1 VRLGNVRMTKQSLK
15 GLVVSGAMFGML
27 CGVPAFAQNSPAPDN
42 NKMNQGDASKGAV
55 TADQA
60 KNNKSDRE
68 IMAEIRKSIVADKQL
83 STYAHNIKIVAQ
95 HGQVTLKGPVH
106 SDDERKAIEA
116 KAKDIAGAGN
126 VTNQITVKESSK

>member
-1 VRLGNVRMTKQSLK
+1 MTKHFFRRLAI
-15 GLVVSGAMFGML
+15 SGAMFGML
-27 CGVPAFAQNSPAPDN
+27 CGIPAIAQNSTPPDN
-42 NKMNQGDASKGAV
+42 TKMNKGDASKGAV

-68 IMAEIRKSIVADKQL
+68 LMAEIRKSIVDDKQL

-106 SDDERKAIEA
+106 SEEERKAVEA
-116 KAKDIAGAGN
+116 KAADVAGADH
-126 VTNQITVKESSK
+126 VTNQITVKQEQSSK

>member
-1 VRLGNVRMTKQSLK
+1 MAKQLLK
-15 GLVVSGAMFGML
+15 GLVISGAMFGML
-27 CGVPAFAQNSPAPDN
+27 CGVPAIAQNSPPPDN
-42 NKMNQGDASKGAV
+42 TKMNKGDASKGAV

-68 IMAEIRKSIVADKQL
+68 IMAEIRKSIVDDKQL

-106 SDDERKAIEA
+106 SEDERKAIEA
-116 KAKDIAGAGN
+116 KAADVAGADH
-126 VTNQITVKESSK
+126 VTNQITVKQERSSK

>member
-1 VRLGNVRMTKQSLK
+1 MTKQFFK
-15 GLVVSGAMFGML
+15 GLALSGAMFGML
-27 CGVPAFAQNSPAPDN
+27 CGVPAIAQTAAAPDN
-42 NKMNQGDASKGAV
+42 TKMNKGDASKAAV

-68 IMAEIRKSIVADKQL
+68 IMAEIRRSIVADKGL

-106 SDDERKAIEA
+106 SEDERKTIEA
-116 KAKDIAGAGN
+116 KAADVAGADHI
-126 VTNQITVKESSK
+126 TNQITVKEERSSK